1 MMEDRIMQVS
11 EVPVGGRFIYDG
23 KKMQVT
29 CKQGMAVQ
37 AKFDGIDGMYQ
48 VFFGF
53 EKVEPINE

>member
-1 MMEDRIMQVS
+1 MKVS
-11 EVPVGGRFIYDG
+11 EIPVGGWFTYDG

-29 CKQGMAVQ
+29 CKRGSAVQ

-53 EKVEPINE
+53 ENVEPIK